1 MEGTTRLVELIVI
14 GFVAGIVAGISPCIL
29 PVLPVILVAGA
40 TVPETAEP
48 TIGEV
53 EVDQTAAAEAS
64 ASPDRLDPDLGR
76 LVERPVA
83 APGTGSVLTLEASEV
98 LAPPGGPSG
107 PADEKARPKRSW
119 WRAQARPVSVVA
131 GLVISFSL
139 VILTGSEII
148 SALDLPQDF
157 LRDAGLVLL
166 VAVGLS
172 FLFPPLSVFLERPF
186 SRMTTGRQPK
196 GNAGGFVLGLGLG
209 LLFVPCAGPILAAIT
224 VAGATD
230 RIGWTSVFLTVA
242 FALGAAV
249 PLLVV
254 AIAGSQLSQ
263 RVGLLRTQAVRVRQ
277 VSGVIVLIMALA
289 IGLNTFSALQRDV
302 PGYTSALQ
310 NKIEGGST
318 VRKELSGLHASDPS
332 QTSLANCNPMA
343 TTLINCGAA
352 PDFTGITAWLN
363 TPGGKPLSLPQLRGK
378 VVLVDF
384 WTYSC
389 INCQRTLPHVESW
402 YKDYA
407 KDGFVVVGVHTPE
420 FSFEHV
426 VSNVRS
432 EASTLG
438 VNYPVAIDDNY
449 KTWDAYNNEYWP
461 AEYLVDAQ
469 GDIRHVS
476 FGEGGYSDTERLI
489 RQLLSDAH
497 PATVLPPATDV
508 PNKTPTG
515 DQNPETYVGYQ
526 EEQYIEN
533 ANLTQNVPTVYQFPS
548 SEPLGALAL
557 SGTWT
562 EGAQEATAGRAAEME
577 LGFISNDVYLVMGGS
592 GTVDVSVDGTH
603 TKTVNVSG
611 IPKLYTL
618 VQGSSSTSR
627 TLKLTFSPGVEAY
640 DFTFG

>member
-1 MEGTTRLVELIVI
+1 LVELIII
-14 GFVAGIVAGISPCIL
+14 GFIAGIVAGISPCIL

-40 TVPETAEP
+40 TVPEVPEP
-48 TIGEV
+48 TRAGTDAGQTAGGEPTAPGRSDRLDQDLPHP
-53 EVDQTAAAEAS
+53 VDGPVAAAE
-64 ASPDRLDPDLGR
+64 
-76 LVERPVA
+76 
-83 APGTGSVLTLEASEV
+83 TGSVLTLPPSEDV
-98 LAPPGGPSG
+98 APPSGSSG
-107 PADEKARPKRSW
+107 PPDGEAGPKRSW
-119 WRAQARPVSVVA
+119 WRPQARPVSVVA

-148 SALDLPQDF
+148 SAFDLPQEF
-157 LRDAGLVLL
+157 LRDAGVALL

-186 SRMTTGRQPK
+186 ARMTTGRQPN

-230 RIGWTSVFLTVA
+230 RVGWTSVFLTVA
-242 FALGAAV
+242 FAIGAAV

-254 AIAGSQLSQ
+254 AIAGSQLTQ
-263 RVGLLRTQAVRVRQ
+263 RVALLRTQAVRVRQ
-277 VSGVIVLIMALA
+277 VGGVIILIMALA
-289 IGLNTFSALQRDV
+289 IGLNTFSGLQRDV

-310 NKIEGGST
+310 SKIEGGQT
-318 VRKELSGLHASDPS
+318 VRKELNGLHASTPG
-332 QTSLANCNPMA
+332 QTSLASCNPMA
-343 TTLINCGAA
+343 TSLINCGSA
-352 PDFTGITAWLN
+352 PNFTGITTWLN
-363 TPGGKPLSLPQLRGK
+363 TPGGKPLSLAQLRGK

-389 INCQRTLPHVESW
+389 INCQRSLPHVESW

-407 KDGFVVVGVHTPE
+407 QDGLVVVGVHTPE

-432 EASTLG
+432 EAASLG
-438 VNYPVAIDDNY
+438 VKYPVAVDDDY
-449 KTWDAYNNEYWP
+449 KTWNAYSNEYWP
-461 AEYLVDAQ
+461 AEYLIDAQ

-476 FGEGGYSDTERLI
+476 FGEGGYSDTEHLI

-497 PATVLPPATDV
+497 PGAVLPRATDV

-515 DQNPETYVGYQ
+515 NQNPETYVGYEQ
-526 EEQYIEN
+526 EQYIEN

-548 SEPLGALAL
+548 SAPLGGLGL

-562 EGAQEATAGRAAEME
+562 EGAQEATAGGSAEME

-603 TKTVNVSG
+603 TETVNVTG
-611 IPKLYTL
+611 VPKLYTL
-618 VQGSSSTSR
+618 VRSSASTTR

>member
-1 MEGTTRLVELIVI
+1 VVELIII
-14 GFVAGIVAGISPCIL
+14 GFIAGIVAGISPCIL

-40 TVPETAEP
+40 TAPEAPEVIVPGPDADETV
-48 TIGEV
+48 G
-53 EVDQTAAAEAS
+53 AEAPAGVRS
-64 ASPDRLDPDLGR
+64 DRSDPDPGHL
-76 LVERPVA
+76 PDA
-83 APGTGSVLTLEASEV
+83 APAADTGSVLTLQ
-98 LAPPGGPSG
+98 PPEGGPPPSGSSG
-107 PADEKARPKRSW
+107 PPDGTAGAKRSW

-148 SALDLPQDF
+148 SAFDLPQQF
-157 LRDAGLVLL
+157 LRDAGVALL

-186 SRMTTGRQPK
+186 ARMTTGRQPN

-242 FALGAAV
+242 FAIGAAV
-249 PLLVV
+249 PLLAV
-254 AIAGSQLSQ
+254 AIAGGQLTQ

-277 VSGVIVLIMALA
+277 ISGVIILVMALT
-289 IGLNTFSALQRDV
+289 IGLNTFSGLQRDV

-310 NKIEGGST
+310 NKIEGGRT
-318 VRKELSGLHASDPS
+318 VRQELNGLHASDAS

-343 TTLINCGAA
+343 TSLINCGSA
-352 PDFTGITAWLN
+352 PNFTGITAWLN
-363 TPGGKPLSLPQLRGK
+363 TPGGKPLSLSKLRGK

-407 KDGFVVVGVHTPE
+407 RDGLVVVGVHTPE
-420 FSFEHV
+420 FAFEHV

-432 EASTLG
+432 EATSLG
-438 VNYPVAIDDNY
+438 VKYPVAVDDGY
-449 KTWDAYNNEYWP
+449 KTWNAYSNEYWP
-461 AEYLVDAQ
+461 AEYLIDAR
-469 GDIRHVS
+469 GDIRHIS
-476 FGEGGYSDTERLI
+476 FGEGGYSDTEQLI

-497 PATVLPPATDV
+497 PSTVLPPATDV

-515 DQNPETYVGYQ
+515 NQNPETYVGYE

-533 ANLTQNVPTVYQFPS
+533 ANLVQNVPTVYQFPAAD
-548 SEPLGALAL
+548 PLGALAL

-562 EGAQEATAGRAAEME
+562 EGAQQATAGRSAEME
-577 LGFISNDVYLVMGGS
+577 LGFISNDVYLVLGGS
-592 GTVDVSVDGTH
+592 GTVGVSVDGTH
-603 TKTVNVSG
+603 TKTVDVSG

-618 VQGSSSTSR
+618 VQSGASSSR
-627 TLKLTFSPGVEAY
+627 TLRLTFSPGVQAY